1 MLRMKITLVTLYLML
16 QRKIGYNIKVVVTSE
31 IKIRQRLKVRP
42 MLEKEMIELSKSQR
56 STMI

>member
-1 MLRMKITLVTLYLML
+1 MKITLVTLYLML